1 MKKKIL
7 IGLWIFLFIFCS
19 AMGFIPNVAGAGKV
33 LLWILSVLFFL
44 PGMILLYDA
53 YMQKDRKVLLGIRIV
68 SITSLLLTVIF
79 LVASI
84 AAFNSTAAVG
94 NTLQAILNVVSC
106 PMIISPFWFLSL
118 FLWAFLMCGTFYG
131 KKRQK
136 HR

>member
-19 AMGFIPNVAGAGKV
+19 AMGFIPNVAGVGKV

-53 YMQKDRKVLLGIRIV
+53 YLQKDRKVLLGIRIV
-68 SITSLLLTVIF
+68 SIASLLLTVIF

-84 AAFNSTAAVG
+84 AAFNSAAVVG
-94 NTLQAILNVVSC
+94 DTLQTILNVVSC
-106 PMIISPFWFLSL
+106 PMMISPFWFLSL

-131 KKRQK
+131 KKKQK

>member
-7 IGLWIFLFIFCS
+7 IGSWIFLFIFCS

-53 YMQKDRKVLLGIRIV
+53 YMQKDRKVLLTIRIV
-68 SITSLLLTVIF
+68 SIASLLLTAIF

-84 AAFNSTAAVG
+84 ATFNSAKVVG
-94 NTLQAILNVVSC
+94 DTLQVILNVVSC
-106 PMIISPFWFLSL
+106 PMVISPFWFLSL

-131 KKRQK
+131 QKKRK
-136 HR
+136 RR